1 MIDTKLLRQKI
12 LDLAIRGKLVPQ
24 DPKDEPASELLKK
37 IKAEKE
43 ALIKAGKLKRD
54 KHESFIFRG
63 DDKHYYEQIDGKTID
78 ITDEIPF
85 DIPETWEWCRLAPL
99 LHYLSTGPFGSALH
113 KRDYV
118 QGGIPLINPM
128 HIDMEKAIITPSDNA
143 RISPETAERLSA
155 YKLSIGDIV
164 IARRGEMGRA
174 AIITEKEQGWLCGT
188 GSFFLHF
195 SSLFFN
201 DYFINFIHT
210 PYSKKQLGGT
220 AVGTTMCNLNHKILS
235 DLLIPIPPLTEQ
247 KRIVS
252 QIEVLF
258 AEVDKI
264 DKDSAD
270 LESALSLA
278 KQKVLDL
285 AIRGKL
291 VPQNTADEPAS
302 ELLKRIKAEKEAL
315 VRAGKIKRDRHE
327 SYIFR
332 GDDNCYHEN
341 IDGKVT
347 DITEDIPFDLP
358 DEWEWCRLSTISE
371 FDLGKTLDRQ
381 KNTGNYRKY
390 LRSVNVLWGNIDL
403 SDVKEMRFEDT
414 ELERYSIKKGD
425 LLICE
430 GGDVGRCAVW
440 DKDFVF
446 YYQNALHRVRF
457 YQKCISLFFQFVMM
471 FFENTGL
478 LKEISQ
484 GVTIKHLTKNTLNSM
499 FFPLP
504 PLAEQKRIVSQ
515 VEKLFTVLETMRG

>member
-63 DDKHYYEQIDGKTID
+63 DDKHYYEQIDGKNID

-174 AIITEKEQGWLCGT
+174 ATITEKEQGWLCGT

>member
-1 MIDTKLLRQKI
+1 MILLT
-12 LDLAIRGKLVPQ
+12 PY
-24 DPKDEPASELLKK
+24 
-37 IKAEKE
+37 
-43 ALIKAGKLKRD
+43 KR
-54 KHESFIFRG
+54 
-63 DDKHYYEQIDGKTID
+63 YYEQIDGKTID

-341 IDGKVT
+341 IRGKT
-347 DITEDIPFDLP
+347 SDITDEIPFELP
-358 DEWEWCRLSTISE
+358 SGWSWARLFSITSFLHRGKSPKYTDEKKYPMFAQKCNQKDGIHMEKALFCLPEQYENFPTEYRL
-371 FDLGKTLDRQ
+371 Q
-381 KNTGNYRKY
+381 N
-390 LRSVNVLWGNIDL
+390 
-403 SDVKEMRFEDT
+403 SDVVINSTGTGTLGRVGIFYKKFLPHFESTVPDSHVT
-414 ELERYSIKKGD
+414 LVR
-425 LLICE
+425 
-430 GGDVGRCAVW
+430 
-440 DKDFVF
+440 
-446 YYQNALHRVRF
+446 ALANFMLGEYLYACFKSPF
-457 YQKCISLFFQFVMM
+457 YQQMMLDNADGSTNQKELYTKVLEQFLIP
-471 FFENTGL
+471 F
-478 LKEISQ
+478 
-484 GVTIKHLTKNTLNSM
+484 
-499 FFPLP
+499 P
-504 PLAEQKRIVSQ
+504 PLNEQRRIVSQ
-515 VEKLFTVLETMRG
+515 IEKLFSVLETMQG

>member
-24 DPKDEPASELLKK
+24 NPTDEPASELLKK
-37 IKAEKE
+37 IKAEKD
-43 ALIKAGKLKRD
+43 ALVKAGKIKKN

-63 DDKHYYEQIDGKTID
+63 DDNRYYETIDGKTTD
-78 ITDEIPF
+78 ITEEIPF
-85 DIPETWEWCRLAPL
+85 DIPENWTWCRFRSICSEINVGIVIQPTR
-99 LHYLSTGPFGSALH
+99 YYTTPEN
-113 KRDYV
+113 
-118 QGGIPLINPM
+118 GIPAFRNANIRPNKIDDSNWIYLNKAGINENP
-128 HIDMEKAIITPSDNA
+128 
-143 RISPETAERLSA
+143 RC
-155 YKLSIGDIV
+155 IV
-164 IARRGEMGRA
+164 
-174 AIITEKEQGWLCGT
+174 
-188 GSFFLHF
+188 
-195 SSLFFN
+195 
-201 DYFINFIHT
+201 HT
-210 PYSKKQLGGT
+210 D
-220 AVGTTMCNLNHKILS
+220 
-235 DLLIPIPPLTEQ
+235 DLLISRSGNAGICCVASQKYNGYGAVDILIATLLSPYSQPKYYSFCINSNNVHQVILQMNRGVALSHIGVNSLVDVLLPIPPLAEQ

-252 QIEVLF
+252 QIEALF

-270 LESALSLA
+270 LESALTLA

-291 VPQNTADEPAS
+291 VPQNPDDEPAS
-302 ELLKRIKAEKEAL
+302 ELLKRIKAEKDAL
-315 VRAGKIKRDRHE
+315 VKAGKIKKDKHE
-327 SYIFR
+327 SFIFK

-347 DITEDIPFDLP
+347 DVTEDIPFDLP

-440 DKDFVF
+440 NKDFVF

-457 YQKCISLFFQFVMM
+457 YQKCIPLFYQFVMM

-478 LKEISQ
+478 LKKISQ

-515 VEKLFTVLETMRG
+515 VEKLFAVLETMLG

>member
-24 DPKDEPASELLKK
+24 DPNDEPACELLKK

-43 ALIKAGKLKRD
+43 ALIKAGKLKCD
-54 KHESFIFRG
+54 KHESFIFQG
-63 DDKHYYEQIDGKTID
+63 DDKRYYEQIDGKTID

-291 VPQNTADEPAS
+291 VPQNPEDEPAS

-332 GDDNCYHEN
+332 GDDNRYFEN
-341 IDGKVT
+341 INGKTV
-347 DITEDIPFDLP
+347 DITEKIPFDLP
-358 DEWEWCRLSTISE
+358 DSWSWCRLRNLGEIVGGGTPST
-371 FDLGKTLDRQ
+371 D
-381 KNTGNYRKY
+381 NAKY
-390 LRSVNVLWGNIDL
+390 WDN
-403 SDVKEMRFEDT
+403 
-414 ELERYSIKKGD
+414 
-425 LLICE
+425 
-430 GGDVGRCAVW
+430 GDVAWLSPADLTG
-440 DKDFVF
+440 
-446 YYQNALHRVRF
+446 YT
-457 YQKCISLFFQFVMM
+457 QKYISHGKKNITQL
-471 FFENTGL
+471 GL
-478 LKEISQ
+478 LNSSAKLMPAGSVLYSSRAPIGYVVISSGEISTNQ
-484 GVTIKHLTKNTLNSM
+484 GFKSIVPPITECNEFLYYYLKAATPEIKSRATEIPTC
-499 FFPLP
+499 P
-504 PLAEQKRIVSQ
+504 A
-515 VEKLFTVLETMRG
+515 

>member
-24 DPKDEPASELLKK
+24 TPADEPASELLKK

-43 ALIKAGKLKRD
+43 ELVKAGKIKKD
-54 KHESFIFRG
+54 KHESFIFKG
-63 DDKHYYEQIDGKTID
+63 DDNRYYEAIDGKTTD
-78 ITDEIPF
+78 ITEEIPF
-85 DIPETWEWCRLAPL
+85 DIPDSWAWCRFRSICSEINVGIVIQPTR
-99 LHYLSTGPFGSALH
+99 YYTTPEN
-113 KRDYV
+113 
-118 QGGIPLINPM
+118 GIPAFRNANIRPNKIDDSNWIYLNKAGINENP
-128 HIDMEKAIITPSDNA
+128 
-143 RISPETAERLSA
+143 RC
-155 YKLSIGDIV
+155 IV
-164 IARRGEMGRA
+164 
-174 AIITEKEQGWLCGT
+174 
-188 GSFFLHF
+188 
-195 SSLFFN
+195 
-201 DYFINFIHT
+201 HT
-210 PYSKKQLGGT
+210 D
-220 AVGTTMCNLNHKILS
+220 
-235 DLLIPIPPLTEQ
+235 DLLISRSGNAGICCVASQKYNGYGAVDILIATLLSPYSQPKYYSFCINSNNVHQVILQMNRGVALSHIGVNSLVDVLLPIPPLAEQ

-252 QIEVLF
+252 QIEALF

-270 LESALSLA
+270 LESALTLA

-291 VPQNTADEPAS
+291 VPQDPSDEPAS
-302 ELLKRIKAEKEAL
+302 ELLKKIKAEKEAL
-315 VRAGKIKRDRHE
+315 VKAGKIKKDKHE
-327 SYIFR
+327 SFIFK

-457 YQKCISLFFQFVMM
+457 YQKCIPLFYQFVMM

-515 VEKLFTVLETMRG
+515 VEKLFAVLETMRG

>member
-1 MIDTKLLRQKI
+1 MAFNYDWQQAAYLHPNQHCQFGAVVNFFLCDRISCDNRYYEAINGKNIDITEEIAFDIPDSWCWCRLRTLASTALGKMLDKHKNHGIPMPYLRNVNVRWGIFDLSELLQMRFEPSETERYSIKTGDLVVCEGGEPGRCAVWTNGLKDIRIQKALHRVRPYNGISSLLLSYIFRRYAQIQYIDKFFTGSTIKHLTGEALNQLLIILPPVAEQQRIVSQIKALLKYVDEIDRESETLEKSITLAKQKI

-24 DPKDEPASELLKK
+24 DPTDEPASELLKK

-43 ALIKAGKLKRD
+43 ALVKAGKIKKD
-54 KHESFIFRG
+54 KHESFIF
-63 DDKHYYEQIDGKTID
+63 K
-78 ITDEIPF
+78 
-85 DIPETWEWCRLAPL
+85 
-99 LHYLSTGPFGSALH
+99 
-113 KRDYV
+113 
-118 QGGIPLINPM
+118 
-128 HIDMEKAIITPSDNA
+128 
-143 RISPETAERLSA
+143 
-155 YKLSIGDIV
+155 
-164 IARRGEMGRA
+164 
-174 AIITEKEQGWLCGT
+174 
-188 GSFFLHF
+188 
-195 SSLFFN
+195 
-201 DYFINFIHT
+201 
-210 PYSKKQLGGT
+210 
-220 AVGTTMCNLNHKILS
+220 
-235 DLLIPIPPLTEQ
+235 
-247 KRIVS
+247 
-252 QIEVLF
+252 
-258 AEVDKI
+258 
-264 DKDSAD
+264 
-270 LESALSLA
+270 
-278 KQKVLDL
+278 
-285 AIRGKL
+285 
-291 VPQNTADEPAS
+291 
-302 ELLKRIKAEKEAL
+302 
-315 VRAGKIKRDRHE
+315 
-327 SYIFR
+327 

-347 DITEDIPFDLP
+347 DVTEDIPFDLP

-440 DKDFVF
+440 NKDFVF

-457 YQKCISLFFQFVMM
+457 YQKCIPLFYQFVMM

-478 LKEISQ
+478 LKKISQ

-515 VEKLFTVLETMRG
+515 VEKLFAVLETMLG

>member
-1 MIDTKLLRQKI
+1 
-12 LDLAIRGKLVPQ
+12 
-24 DPKDEPASELLKK
+24 
-37 IKAEKE
+37 
-43 ALIKAGKLKRD
+43 
-54 KHESFIFRG
+54 
-63 DDKHYYEQIDGKTID
+63 
-78 ITDEIPF
+78 
-85 DIPETWEWCRLAPL
+85 
-99 LHYLSTGPFGSALH
+99 
-113 KRDYV
+113 
-118 QGGIPLINPM
+118 
-128 HIDMEKAIITPSDNA
+128 MEKAIITPSDNA

-332 GDDNCYHEN
+332 GDDNCYYEQLN
-341 IDGKVT
+341 GKAVN
-347 DITEDIPFDLP
+347 ITEEIPFDLP
-358 DEWEWCRLSTISE
+358 GIWEWCRTKNIIELLSGRDLTPQDYNDTGGGYPYITGASNFEGSKLTINRWTDTPEVISILNDVLLTCKGTIGEIAINTVGEIHIARQIMALRPSTVINKEYLAIILQGMIAHIKSE
-371 FDLGKTLDRQ
+371 ANGLIPGISR
-381 KNTGNYRKY
+381 
-390 LRSVNVLWGNIDL
+390 
-403 SDVKEMRFEDT
+403 DVI
-414 ELERYSIKKGD
+414 LD
-425 LLICE
+425 LLAPI
-430 GGDVGRCAVW
+430 
-440 DKDFVF
+440 
-446 YYQNALHRVRF
+446 
-457 YQKCISLFFQFVMM
+457 
-471 FFENTGL
+471 
-478 LKEISQ
+478 
-484 GVTIKHLTKNTLNSM
+484 
-499 FFPLP
+499 P
-504 PLAEQKRIVSQ
+504 PYNEQRRIVQAITQYNSI
-515 VEKLFTVLETMRG
+515 LELISK